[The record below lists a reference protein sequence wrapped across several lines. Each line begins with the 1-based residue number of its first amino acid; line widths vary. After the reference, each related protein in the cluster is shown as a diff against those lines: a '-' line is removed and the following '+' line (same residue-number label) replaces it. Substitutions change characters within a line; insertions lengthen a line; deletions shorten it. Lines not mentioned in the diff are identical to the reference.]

1 MSNASILHPHTTAS
15 AAAAGARVR
24 GGLEWQGLPGMAA
37 SLAPY
42 PIDRG
47 VSR

>member
-1 MSNASILHPHTTAS
+1 MSNASTLHPYTTAF
-15 AAAAGARVR
+15 AAAAGARAR
-24 GGLEWQGLPGMAA
+24 GSLDWQGLPGMAA
-37 SLAPY
+37 SLAPH

>member
-15 AAAAGARVR
+15 AVAGARVR
-24 GGLEWQGLPGMAA
+24 GGLSWQGLPGMAA
-37 SLAPY
+37 FVAPH

>member
-15 AAAAGARVR
+15 AAAPGARVR
-24 GGLEWQGLPGMAA
+24 GSLNWQGLPGMAA
-37 SLAPY
+37 FVASH

>member
-1 MSNASILHPHTTAS
+1 MSNAPILHPHTTAS
-15 AAAAGARVR
+15 AVASGALAR
-24 GGLEWQGLPGMAA
+24 GSLKRQWLPGMAA
-37 SLAPY
+37 SLAPH